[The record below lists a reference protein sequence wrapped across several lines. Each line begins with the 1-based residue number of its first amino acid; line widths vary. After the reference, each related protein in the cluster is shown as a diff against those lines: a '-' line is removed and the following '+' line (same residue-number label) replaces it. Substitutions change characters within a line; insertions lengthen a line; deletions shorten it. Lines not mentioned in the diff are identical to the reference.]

1 MARPPA
7 PLQDSIKSFIRTVPD
22 YPHEGILFRDITG
35 LLENARGLR
44 LAVDSLAERY
54 AGKGID
60 LVAGIEARGFIFG
73 TAVAYKLGVGFIP
86 IRKAG
91 KLPGEVVGVDYQLE
105 YGTDRVEMHA
115 DAVSQGDDVLL
126 VDDLIATGGTASAA
140 VELIRGV
147 GGTVVE
153 ACFVIDL
160 PELGGTDRLRALHC
174 DCFTLC
180 EFEGA

>member
-1 MARPPA
+1 MSRSPEPPRG
-7 PLQDSIKSFIRTVPD
+7 SIKSYIRTVPD
-22 YPHEGILFRDITG
+22 YPHDGILFRDVTG

-44 LAVDSLAERY
+44 TAVDSMVHRY
-54 AGKGID
+54 AGAGID

-73 TAVAYKLGVGFIP
+73 TAVAYQWEVGFSP

-91 KLPGEVVGVDYQLE
+91 KLPGEVVGADYQLE
-105 YGTDRVEMHA
+105 YGTDRLEMHA
-115 DAVSQGDDVLL
+115 HAISEGDNVLL

-147 GGTVVE
+147 GGNVVE

-160 PELGGTDRLRALHC
+160 PDLGGVDRLRALGC
-174 DCFTLC
+174 DCFALC

>member
-1 MARPPA
+1 MARPPE

-35 LLENARGLR
+35 LLENAHGLR

-54 AGKGID
+54 AGKDID

-73 TAVAYKLGVGFIP
+73 SAVAYKLGVGFIP

-105 YGTDRVEMHA
+105 YGTDRMEMHA
-115 DAVSQGDDVLL
+115 DAVSQGDDILL

-160 PELGGTDRLRALHC
+160 PELGGTDRLRALDC
-174 DCFTLC
+174 DCFALC

>member
-35 LLENARGLR
+35 LLENAHGLR

-73 TAVAYKLGVGFIP
+73 TD
-86 IRKAG
+86 RKS
-91 KLPGEVVGVDYQLE
+91 VV
-105 YGTDRVEMHA
+105 
-115 DAVSQGDDVLL
+115 
-126 VDDLIATGGTASAA
+126 
-140 VELIRGV
+140 
-147 GGTVVE
+147 
-153 ACFVIDL
+153 
-160 PELGGTDRLRALHC
+160 
-174 DCFTLC
+174 
-180 EFEGA
+180 